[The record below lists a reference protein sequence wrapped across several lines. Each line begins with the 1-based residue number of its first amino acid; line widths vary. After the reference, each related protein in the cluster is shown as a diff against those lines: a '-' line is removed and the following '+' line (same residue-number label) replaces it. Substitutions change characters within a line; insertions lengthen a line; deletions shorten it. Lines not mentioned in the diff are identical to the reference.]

1 MTLHVRFEYH
11 ICMPSFISVNWL
23 VYAVRWLAP
32 KKKKKK
38 KKMMMMMM
46 IMMMMKRPV
55 PSLYTKQ

>member
-23 VYAVRWLAP
+23 VYAVRLLTL
-32 KKKKKK
+32 KKKKK